1 MIQALHSWT
10 YTQEEQTHGAYKG
23 SPMNA
28 RRNFICIAH
37 NWKQLDSNHSW
48 MDKPTKAHPF
58 YRILLSS
65 NTKQAINEQT
75 WMNLRTI
82 MLSEKKSQA
91 KDA

>member
-1 MIQALHSWT
+1 
-10 YTQEEQTHGAYKG
+10 
-23 SPMNA
+23 MNA

-37 NWKQLDSNHSW
+37 NWKQLDSNHNW

-58 YRILLSS
+58 YGILLSS

-75 WMNLRTI
+75 RMNLRII

-91 KDA
+91 KDAKRIDPFIYKILG